1 MKLKD
6 VEAVFRS
13 LNAADV
19 RYLVAGGLAVN
30 AHGYQRLTGDIDLVI
45 QLKRKNV
52 EDASR
57 ALTELNYRPLAPVQM
72 SELADEKKRT
82 EWIQTKNMKVFG
94 LANDDAQKPTIDL
107 FVTEPFDFA
116 REYELALI
124 AEVATG
130 VEVRFVSIPT
140 LIEMKELAGRPR
152 DKDDIQH
159 LKWLLEETQ

>member
-1 MKLKD
+1 MKLRD

-13 LNAADV
+13 LNAAGV

-57 ALTELNYRPLAPVQM
+57 ALAELNYRPLAPVQM

-82 EWIQTKNMKVFG
+82 EWIQSKNMNVFG
-94 LANDDAQKPTIDL
+94 LANDDAQKPAIDL
-107 FVTEPFDFA
+107 FVTKPFDFA

-152 DKDDIQH
+152 DMDDIQH
-159 LKWLLEETQ
+159 LKWLLEESQ